1 MRPPPPRRDKP
12 RPVLTPRGA
21 SADVGNQRDSRNR
34 EVEDQPSLAASAGTG
49 ESPEV
54 SGATPEEPTPQ
65 PPQPEESVGAS
76 SGQVMNT
83 RICRLTVPLV
93 AVPGWSLMPD
103 CQTWLNSSTDCS
115 NMCRKNTTIT
125 PTRCIKAELA

>member
-21 SADVGNQRDSRNR
+21 SADVENQRDAATERS
-34 EVEDQPSLAASAGTG
+34 EDQPSLAASAGTG

-65 PPQPEESVGAS
+65 PPQPEDTVGAS
-76 SGQVMNT
+76 SG
-83 RICRLTVPLV
+83 
-93 AVPGWSLMPD
+93 A
-103 CQTWLNSSTDCS
+103 
-115 NMCRKNTTIT
+115 
-125 PTRCIKAELA
+125 